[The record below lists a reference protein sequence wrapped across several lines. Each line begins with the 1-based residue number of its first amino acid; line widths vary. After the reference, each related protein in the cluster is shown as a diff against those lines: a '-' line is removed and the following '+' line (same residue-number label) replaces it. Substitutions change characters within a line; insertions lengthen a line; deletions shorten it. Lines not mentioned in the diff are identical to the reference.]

1 MSWTVSKESVASYI
15 LSISK
20 QSIIMLVHTVFFK
33 FKESA
38 TEADVQSCADDAR
51 NLLGKIETVKAI
63 YVGSP
68 ADTTVRPVSVRDFG
82 LSLTV
87 VFENIPDQDVYQVH
101 PLHDEF
107 IANNK
112 ENWGGVTVYDAD

>member
-1 MSWTVSKESVASYI
+1 
-15 LSISK
+15 
-20 QSIIMLVHTVFFK
+20 MLVHTVFFK
-33 FKESA
+33 FTETSS
-38 TEADVQSCADDAR
+38 EADIRSCADDAR
-51 NLLGKIETVKAI
+51 NLLAKVETVKAL

-68 ADTTVRPVSVRDFG
+68 ADTEVRPVSVRDFD

-87 VFENIPDQDVYQVH
+87 LFESIPDQNVYQDH

-112 ENWGGVTVYDAD
+112 DNWGSVSVYDVD

>member
-1 MSWTVSKESVASYI
+1 
-15 LSISK
+15 
-20 QSIIMLVHTVFFK
+20 MLVHTVFFK
-33 FKESA
+33 F
-38 TEADVQSCADDAR
+38 TEASTEAQIQSCADDAR
-51 NLLGKIETVKAI
+51 NLLSKIETVKAL

-68 ADTTVRPVSVRDFG
+68 ADTEVRPVSVRDFH

-87 VFENIPDQDVYQVH
+87 LFDNIADQNVYQDH

-112 ENWGGVTVYDAD
+112 ENWGSVSVYDAD

>member
-1 MSWTVSKESVASYI
+1 
-15 LSISK
+15 
-20 QSIIMLVHTVFFK
+20 MLVHTVFFK
-33 FKESA
+33 FTESS

-51 NLLGKIETVKAI
+51 NLLGKIETVKAL

-68 ADTTVRPVSVRDFG
+68 ADTEVRPVSVRDFD

-87 VFENIPDQDVYQVH
+87 LFENIDDQNVYQDH

-107 IANNK
+107 IANSK
-112 ENWGGVTVYDAD
+112 ENWAKVSVYDAD